1 MIPSTALTSLAF
13 EKVCVLFNIAALQS
27 AVAGSQ
33 SLDADEGLK
42 LATKLYQQAGGIF
55 QMLKGAVPA
64 AIPQEPTPD
73 LSQEVLQ
80 VLSTLMVAQAQEIFV
95 QKAIK
100 DSMKDLVIAKLC
112 CQCEELYADVLRGM
126 QKEAVRTL
134 WDKEYINT
142 VAGKQAG
149 FHAMTQLYTSLD
161 CRSRKKV
168 GEEISRLQH
177 AVELF
182 KTAQTRS
189 GKATLMQEYL
199 DKAQRNLV
207 ESKKDND
214 FIYNEI
220 IPDVK
225 TLESPGKVQL
235 AKPLPLAAKLSQN
248 HKDLFGDL
256 VPVALHQALAA
267 SEARRA
273 EAVNAEIMRLR
284 EATTAMNVLLSSLNL
299 PAAIETSASGSVVPP
314 SVLEKAEEMRSK
326 GGIQSIRTL
335 ITELPESLN
344 RNKEI
349 LDECERMLKDERDS
363 DDQLRSQFKEK
374 WTRTPSSKLNESF
387 LTTAAKYR
395 EIINN
400 AVQADK
406 VVQNKFETNKSAM
419 ETLSQGKEE
428 VERAVQAVGG
438 ASGSVGNSAA
448 VQKLRQLMEQV
459 ETIKA
464 ERDVIES
471 ELKSATV
478 SMKDQFLAALAQDGA
493 INEPALSVPEIGKRL
508 QPLQNQVAESV
519 RRQGEMVREIEAAHA
534 QFTAEKGG
542 SSVSGREALLTQL
555 ATAFDIFTELQS
567 NLKEGTKFY
576 SDLTQLLIVFQNKI
590 SDFCFA
596 RKTEK
601 EELMKDLTQQTSRAA
616 AGPAATPQVP
626 SHHANIAPTN
636 PHSPPQ
642 SAAPAA
648 VPYPTQMNTM
658 PQPFGATPLAPYPTY
673 VAPPMPQGFNPYAT
687 LPYPQRESL
696 GFLLQAVD

>member
-1 MIPSTALTSLAF
+1 M
-13 EKVCVLFNIAALQS
+13 AALQS
-27 AVAGSQ
+27 AVAGAQ
-33 SLDADEGLK
+33 SLDSDEGLK
-42 LATKLYQQAGGIF
+42 LAMKLYQQAGGIF
-55 QMLKGAVPA
+55 QMLKGSVPA

-73 LSQEVLQ
+73 LSQDVLQ
-80 VLSTLMVAQAQEIFV
+80 VLSTLMIAQAQEIFV

-100 DSMKDLVIAKLC
+100 DNMKDLIVAKLC

-126 QKEAVRTL
+126 QKEAVRSL
-134 WDKEYINT
+134 WEKEYINT
-142 VAGKQAG
+142 VAGKQAA
-149 FHAMTQLYTSLD
+149 FHAMTQLFTSLD

-182 KTAQTRS
+182 KTAQTRN
-189 GKATLMQEYL
+189 GKPNFMQEYA
-199 DKAQRNLV
+199 DKAQRNLT

-225 TLESPGKVQL
+225 TLESPGKAQL
-235 AKPLPLAAKLSQN
+235 AKPLPLAAKLSSN

-256 VPVALHQALAA
+256 VPVALHHALAA
-267 SEARRA
+267 SEGRRA
-273 EAVNAEIMRLR
+273 EIVNAEIMKLR
-284 EATTAMNVLLSSLNL
+284 DATQAMNGLLSSMNL
-299 PAAIETSASGSVVPP
+299 PAAIEVSASGSVVPP
-314 SVLEKAEEMRSK
+314 SVMEKAQEMRGK
-326 GGIQSIRTL
+326 GGIESIRSL

-349 LDECERMLKDERDS
+349 LDECERMLKDESDS
-363 DDQLRSQFKEK
+363 DEKLRAQFKEK
-374 WTRTPSSKLNESF
+374 WTRTPSSKLNETF
-387 LTTAAKYR
+387 LSTATKYR

-406 VVQNKFETNKSAM
+406 VVQNKFESNKQGM
-419 ETLSQGKEE
+419 EILSKSPQE
-428 VERAVQAVGG
+428 VEQAVQAQGG
-438 ASGSVGNSAA
+438 QAGSVGNSAC

-459 ETIKA
+459 ETVKA

-478 SMKDQFLAALAQDGA
+478 NMKDQFLAALAQDGA

-508 QPLQNQVAESV
+508 QPLQAQVQDSV
-519 RRQGEMVREIEAAHA
+519 RRQEQMVKEIQEAHA

-542 SSVSGREALLTQL
+542 SSASSRETLLSQL
-555 ATAFDIFTELQS
+555 ASAYDIFTELQG

-601 EELMKDLTQQTSRAA
+601 DELMKDLTQQTSRAGA
-616 AGPAATPQVP
+616 APPATPQVP
-626 SHHANIAPTN
+626 THHTNIAPTN
-636 PHSPPQ
+636 PHATPPA
-642 SAAPAA
+642 SANPNI
-648 VPYPTQMNTM
+648 PYPSQMNTM
-658 PQPFGATPLAPYPTY
+658 PQPYGATPLAPYPTY
-673 VAPPMPQGFNPYAT
+673 VPPPMPQGFNPYAT
-687 LPYPQRESL
+687 LPYPQRKFRVFI
-696 GFLLQAVD
+696 GG